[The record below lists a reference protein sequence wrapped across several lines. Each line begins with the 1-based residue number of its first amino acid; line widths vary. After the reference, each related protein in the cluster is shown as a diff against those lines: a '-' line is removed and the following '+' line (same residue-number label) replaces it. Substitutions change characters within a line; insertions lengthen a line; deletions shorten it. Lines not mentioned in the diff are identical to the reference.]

1 MIKSYFVIA
10 WRQIVKNKLYA
21 FINILGL
28 VVGLSIYVFG
38 SLLVS
43 YERSHDQFYQNFDR
57 IFTAGSIFSASSNV
71 GMGEHDGAYTAFTP
85 FIDAEIE
92 EVEAIARTVG
102 REFLVSIEDNHYY
115 RRIRFVDPAFL
126 EIFDFQYLE
135 GDDRALQDP
144 AGVLLTA
151 SSAQTLFG
159 EGNALGKVLALD
171 HNLSLHVAAVIKDL
185 PRNTHFV
192 STLNDDNGFSI
203 IAPLAALN
211 NATGYDLAGNFSNL
225 SSGDFTYML
234 LPEGTTGEWLQ
245 ARLDGVFDRH
255 FPEQGKEVVTGLK
268 VRPLTELN
276 TAIWD
281 QVGLPIL
288 DSVRLLAF
296 LVLVIAIVNYTNLAS
311 AQSLGRSR
319 EIGLRKTMGADRL
332 QLVAQF
338 MVESLCVTVI
348 AMLMALAIIEV
359 LVPVYNNVTDRAL
372 AIDYASTL
380 PWLLATT
387 MLVGMIGG
395 AYPAYLITRAS
406 PIDALRDGGLKG
418 SSGGRFR
425 AVMLGL
431 QFSISIFMLAIVLV
445 MLFQNQK
452 LENSSDIY
460 PREQMITLD
469 RLNVESIQARLD
481 TLRRELLTVPGVQAV
496 AYSSH
501 VPFEQSNS
509 SFRITRNSGDVEASF
524 LISQIQVDE
533 NFLDT
538 YNIPLLHGRGL
549 SREIGGDTLKE
560 GVMSANLLIN
570 ESGALRLGFASA
582 SDAIDQVFYDV
593 RSSGEHRAYTIVGVM
608 PDQNFRGFHNE
619 IRPLVFFMNPAS
631 LRYGSIKVSGVSM
644 SSAVENIE
652 SVWGDLVTDYPIQIG
667 FLNDTFEDTFQI
679 YMSLSVILGGFASV
693 ALMLSLVGLF
703 GLAAFMAEARTKEIG
718 VRKVMGANIFQ
729 IVRLL
734 IWQFSRPVTWALV
747 IALPLAYFASDV
759 YLEFFADRI
768 NLAVVVV
775 VLAGLLAV
783 AISWAIVAIHAVRI
797 AQANP
802 IHALRYE

>member
-1 MIKSYFVIA
+1 MIKNYLIIA
-10 WRQIVKNKLYA
+10 WRQILKNKLYA

-28 VVGLSIYVFG
+28 VVGLAIYIFG

-43 YERSHDQFYQNFDR
+43 YERSHDQFYRNFDR
-57 IFTAGSIFSASSNV
+57 VFTAGSIFSASSNV
-71 GMGEHDGAYTAFTP
+71 GMGEHDGTYTAFTP

-115 RRIRFVDPAFL
+115 QRIRFADPAFL

-151 SSAQTLFG
+151 SSAKTLFG
-159 EGNALGKVLALD
+159 EGKALGKVLTLD
-171 HNLSLHVAAVIKDL
+171 HKLSLHVAAVIKDL
-185 PRNTHFV
+185 PPNTHFV

-245 ARLDGVFDRH
+245 ARLDGVYDRH

-268 VRPLTELN
+268 VRPLTEVN

-281 QVGLPIL
+281 QVGLPVL
-288 DSVRLLAF
+288 DSVRLLSL

-311 AQSLGRSR
+311 AQSLSRSR
-319 EIGLRKTMGADRL
+319 EIGLRKTMGAGRR

-338 MVESLCVTVI
+338 LVESLCVTLI
-348 AMLMALAIIEV
+348 AMLVALALIEV
-359 LVPVYNNVTDRAL
+359 IVPVFNTATDRAL
-372 AIDYASTL
+372 AIDYATTL
-380 PWLLATT
+380 PWLVSTT
-387 MLVGMIGG
+387 LLVGMVAG

-418 SSGGRFR
+418 TRGNRFR
-425 AVMLGL
+425 GIMLSL
-431 QFSISIFMLAIVLV
+431 QFSISIFMLAMVLV

-452 LENSSDIY
+452 IENSSNIY
-460 PREQMITLD
+460 PREQIITLD
-469 RLNVESIQARLD
+469 RLNVESIRPRLD
-481 TLRRELLTVPGVQAV
+481 TLRHELLKVPGVEDV
-496 AYSSH
+496 SYSSH

-509 SFRITRNSGDVEASF
+509 SFRVSRSRGDADGS
-524 LISQIQVDE
+524 LLMGQILVDE

-538 YNIPLLHGRGL
+538 YDIPLMLGRGL
-549 SREIGGDTLKE
+549 SRDISGDTLKE

-570 ESGALRLGFASA
+570 ESGASRLGFTSA
-582 SDAIDQVFYDV
+582 SDALNQVFYSV
-593 RSSGEHRAYTIVGVM
+593 RSDGEARAYKIVGVM
-608 PDQNFRGFHNE
+608 PDQNFRGFHNQ
-619 IRPLVFFMNPAS
+619 IRPLVFYMSPES
-631 LRYGSIKVSGVSM
+631 YRYASIKINGVAM
-644 SSAVENIE
+644 SAAFGNIE
-652 SVWGDLVTDYPIQIG
+652 SIWQDLITDYPIQIG
-667 FLNDTFEDTFQI
+667 FLNDIFDDMFDV
-679 YMSLSVILGGFASV
+679 YMSLSAILGGFASV

-718 VRKVMGANIFQ
+718 VRKVMGANIYQ

-747 IALPLAYFASDV
+747 IALPLAYLASNA
-759 YLEFFADRI
+759 YLDFFADRMD
-768 NLAVVVV
+768 LSAAVVVF
-775 VLAGLLAV
+775 AGLLAV
-783 AISWAIVAIHAVRI
+783 VISWAIVAIHAVRI